1 MTKESKAIKLALPKV
16 VFDIIEKL
24 KANGFE
30 AYIVGGCLRDLI
42 LKRTI
47 ND

>member
-1 MTKESKAIKLALPKV
+1 MTKESKAIKLALPRV

-24 KANGFE
+24 KTNGYE

-42 LKRTI
+42 LERPI

>member
-1 MTKESKAIKLALPKV
+1 MNKESKTIKLALPKV

-24 KANGFE
+24 KTNGYE

-42 LKRTI
+42 LGREI